1 MGRDRMSDETDKS
14 EPRTTTIDAA
24 TSRRRMLQLG
34 VLGASAVVTIRPAL
48 AQTAA
53 SVMNCQI
60 PIPDQTHAGQYIAQN
75 GSTVPAG
82 TAGAVPP
89 PPRPVTGEEAKLILQ
104 GGTPAGFD
112 PNSTQAYQSYIRRLQ
127 QGVSGFTCYASIQ
140 MPRP

>member
-1 MGRDRMSDETDKS
+1 MSDETDKPV
-14 EPRTTTIDAA
+14 ERDLTVDLA
-24 TSRRRMLQLG
+24 TNRRRMLQLG

-60 PIPDQTHAGQYIAQN
+60 PIPDQAHASQFIAPN
-75 GSTVPAG
+75 GDVVPAG
-82 TAGAVPP
+82 TSGAFPP
-89 PPRPVTGEEAKLILQ
+89 PPRPVTGEEAKLMIRGQ
-104 GGTPAGFD
+104 TPPGFD
-112 PNSTQAYQSYIRRLQ
+112 PNATQAYTSYIRRLQ

>member
-1 MGRDRMSDETDKS
+1 MSDEADKP
-14 EPRTTTIDAA
+14 EQRDMTIDAA

-53 SVMNCQI
+53 SVVSCQI
-60 PIPDQTHAGQYIAQN
+60 PIPDQPRAGQYIAQD
-75 GSTVPAG
+75 GSLVPAG
-82 TAGAVPP
+82 TQGASPP
-89 PPRPVTGEEAKLILQ
+89 PPRPVTGEEAKLMLR
-104 GGTPAGFD
+104 GETPPGFD
-112 PNSTQAYQSYIRRLQ
+112 PNATQAYTSYIRRLQ